1 MSRQRAILRDFWAWR
16 PGAAASVFLL
26 VEILAVLLLPLV
38 LGQDPN
44 LTDRTAGFWAPPS
57 PQHWLGTDE
66 VGRDLLARLL
76 YGGRTSLL
84 VGFAAAG
91 LGVVL
96 GVPLGLLAGYK
107 GGKWEYWIMRACDTF
122 QSFPSIILVLAIV
135 NLVGA
140 SVWNIILVI
149 GGLGW
154 ASVARLV
161 YSGTLSAKKTE
172 YVEASRALGAGD
184 GAILFRTILPNVAAP
199 VLASLPLKVVRAI
212 LSESSLSF
220 LGVGLRTPQA
230 SWGNLVQ
237 SAMELVNLTT
247 RPWAWLPAG
256 LCIVATALAL
266 LLVGEGLRRALN
278 PRQRGENA
286 VAFPGPRVYNGQ
298 VESSHKSRQPN
309 GGAAHEKDE
318 DHLHPGSV
326 HRRPGGAG
334 GHDAQW
340 HGRGPLQL
348 LPRDPRGPQK
358 APGDAQIPAQKAQHP
373 RGRPAGYQGP

>member
-1 MSRQRAILRDFWAWR
+1 MKKTHPILRAFWADRW
-16 PGAAASVFLL
+16 AAAAAVFLG
-26 VEILAVLLLPLV
+26 VEILVVLLLPLF

-76 YGGRTSLL
+76 DGGRTSLL
-84 VGFAAAG
+84 VGFAAAA

-161 YSGTLSAKKTE
+161 YSGTLSAKRME

-256 LCIVATALAL
+256 LCIVATALSL

-278 PRQRGENA
+278 PRQ
-286 VAFPGPRVYNGQ
+286 
-298 VESSHKSRQPN
+298 
-309 GGAAHEKDE
+309 GG
-318 DHLHPGSV
+318 
-326 HRRPGGAG
+326 
-334 GHDAQW
+334 
-340 HGRGPLQL
+340 
-348 LPRDPRGPQK
+348 
-358 APGDAQIPAQKAQHP
+358 
-373 RGRPAGYQGP
+373 